1 MSFRRIVAIALLPC
15 AVVAACESH
24 NTVAVAGGNGATVRL
39 VNATSSNVDLLVNNA
54 APSGNRAIPFG
65 ASSTCTTVDVT
76 SSTVAISASSGT
88 VTNLPTSP
96 GLAAGGKY
104 LLVAYLDASGNLQLA
119 TIAQNTTPIILRSSL
134 AVFEGVP
141 STVTGNYDVYITT
154 PAAALVTPTFRNL
167 TFGFATP
174 FFDVAAGATQVRL
187 TNAGTQA
194 VVIDAGSF
202 TLAANTTY
210 LLTIALPNSFLA
222 TGC

>member
-1 MSFRRIVAIALLPC
+1 VVALLPC
-15 AVVAACESH
+15 ALLTACESH
-24 NTVAVAGGNGATVRL
+24 NTVAIAGGNGVTVRL
-39 VNATSSNVDLLVNNA
+39 VNATSSNVDLLVNDA

-76 SSTVAISASSGT
+76 SSTVAVSASGT
-88 VTNLPTSP
+88 VTSLPTSP

-104 LLVAYLDASGNLQLA
+104 LLVAYLDASGNMQLA
-119 TIAQNTTPIILRSSL
+119 TIAQTTTPIILRSSL
-134 AVFEGVP
+134 VVFEGVP